1 MRRLAWIAVL
11 ALLTA
16 CATAEPDRETA
27 LIKDARECEED
38 ADVQLPNAAQS
49 DPGIRLLFFQACM
62 SLRGWRSE

>member
-11 ALLTA
+11 TLLTA

-38 ADVQLPNAAQS
+38 ADVQLRNA
-49 DPGIRLLFFQACM
+49 P
-62 SLRGWRSE
+62 